1 MFPVYQVHAPRSFGM
16 KLSPYETNPT
26 ENGSHFEINSKY
38 LFLHVG
44 LDYSSYSRSGIALK
58 DVFWMHQIVT
68 LREK

>member
-16 KLSPYETNPT
+16 KLSPYETKHT
-26 ENGSHFEINSKY
+26 ENGSHDCLSVKY
-38 LFLHVG
+38 LFFRVG
-44 LDYSSYSRSGIALK
+44 LDYSSYSRSGIAFE